1 MPPADE
7 AFYDRFIRRVSWIIL
22 ALALTGSAVMA
33 LVKGA
38 RIGLAFLVG
47 AMVSYASFWGWRQ
60 VVDAV
65 TPAPRKRSSFPF
77 VLRILLLFVLAYA
90 IIRFLGLNVAA
101 AGSGLLVSAAGVLL
115 ELVIELISAKTWN

>member
-1 MPPADE
+1 MPPAE
-7 AFYDRFIRRVSWIIL
+7 QAFYDRFIRRVSWIIL
-22 ALALTGSAVMA
+22 ALALTGSAAIA
-33 LVKGA
+33 LVKGPSL
-38 RIGLAFLVG
+38 GLAFLVG

-65 TPAPRKRSSFPF
+65 TPAPQKRSSFPF

-101 AGSGLLVSAAGVLL
+101 AASGLLVSAAAVLL
-115 ELVIELISAKTWN
+115 ELVFELIYARTWN

>member
-1 MPPADE
+1 MMPPADQ
-7 AFYDRFIRRVSWIIL
+7 AFYDRFIRRVSRIIL
-22 ALALTGSAVMA
+22 ALALTGSAAMA

-38 RIGLAFLVG
+38 RFGLAFLVG

-77 VLRILLLFVLAYA
+77 VIRILLLFVLAYA

-101 AGSGLLVSAAGVLL
+101 AASGLLVSAAAVLL
-115 ELVIELISAKTWN
+115 ELVFELIYART

>member
-1 MPPADE
+1 MPPAE
-7 AFYDRFIRRVSWIIL
+7 QAFYDRFIRRVSWIIL

-101 AGSGLLVSAAGVLL
+101 AASGLLVSAAAVLL
-115 ELVIELISAKTWN
+115 ELIFELIYART